1 MQQDQFEVLFCDL
14 CGTSVPL
21 TDLERGAAIRHQA
34 KTIGACCLAV
44 LRKGDSPLAN
54 PGLPTTADERQL
66 AAPRAAGGEGRLLP
80 VAVFLLAA
88 LAAATIYL
96 DQKIESVGA
105 VLRGNHEQVLLA
117 QRSDSDVLQGVGV
130 AMDAMARKTDVDA
143 LVERLSGFDR
153 ALQQAQ
159 DQARLQA
166 EAVRQGLGSLQQEA
180 RQQNAGAVDYK
191 PLFEDLRQQLQ
202 RMATALADLRAAPV
216 GGALQPRAEDP
227 AGAQPPVAEVP
238 VAPGLPEALVA
249 HVKKLD
255 NTDPAI
261 RFEAV
266 DALIGSKNPAVLKHL
281 LPMARDADLYVRR
294 LTVEGLRDFKQ
305 AEAVEQLIAALA
317 DSETTVAE
325 TAYGSLKKLTG
336 QKIPFDAASPSKD
349 TRLRGQQRWQEWW
362 DKNKATFG
370 S

>member
-1 MQQDQFEVLFCDL
+1 M
-14 CGTSVPL
+14 
-21 TDLERGAAIRHQA
+21 
-34 KTIGACCLAV
+34 
-44 LRKGDSPLAN
+44 
-54 PGLPTTADERQL
+54 
-66 AAPRAAGGEGRLLP
+66 
-80 VAVFLLAA
+80 
-88 LAAATIYL
+88 
-96 DQKIESVGA
+96 
-105 VLRGNHEQVLLA
+105 
-117 QRSDSDVLQGVGV
+117 
-130 AMDAMARKTDVDA
+130 
-143 LVERLSGFDR
+143 
-153 ALQQAQ
+153 
-159 DQARLQA
+159 
-166 EAVRQGLGSLQQEA
+166 
-180 RQQNAGAVDYK
+180 
-191 PLFEDLRQQLQ
+191 
-202 RMATALADLRAAPV
+202 
-216 GGALQPRAEDP
+216 
-227 AGAQPPVAEVP
+227 
-238 VAPGLPEALVA
+238 
-249 HVKKLD
+249 
-255 NTDPAI
+255 I